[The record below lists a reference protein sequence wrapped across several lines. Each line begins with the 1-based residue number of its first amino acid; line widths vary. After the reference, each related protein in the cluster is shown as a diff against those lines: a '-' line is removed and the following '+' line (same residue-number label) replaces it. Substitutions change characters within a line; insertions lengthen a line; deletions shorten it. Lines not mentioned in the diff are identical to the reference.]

1 MDRYVELFLEEAQ
14 EHIETLSESLIALER
29 DPTNG
34 PIIQDIFRVAHTLK
48 SSAAFIH
55 QDQLSQLAHKME
67 DVFQQVKDQTMPVEG
82 NLITTLFTCL
92 DRIKQ
97 AVAGIEQGDASPVT
111 YDDLLMA
118 LDTLLE
124 RKEKDRNRVATPAA
138 EAVPVDSRKQETSQA
153 RPTSGPPVL
162 TATEEEALRNMA
174 RDQAIFSGYAR
185 LDADSPMKNLRL
197 ILLLENLRKLG
208 TIFLSRPSAQDL
220 EGESRFSEIYYIFYG
235 KVNRKKLIAA
245 SQIDMVEEVRVQEY
259 QNATRAASAEDGRLQ
274 QRNIKV
280 SSEKIDYLLNNVG
293 ELVITNSGL
302 QKIYE
307 DLAVALGDHSIL
319 ADLKNKI
326 DQAGRIAR
334 DLQTGIMKTRMIPVG
349 LVFHRFMRPAR
360 DLALELGKKVDIEL
374 EGEET
379 ELDKN
384 IVDALSEPFLHLLRN
399 AIDHAIEKPEERLSK
414 GKKPAGQIRLSAY
427 QSGSSVFV
435 EFTDDGRGLH
445 PEIILKKAIERKL
458 IEPGSSLQP
467 AEIHELIFHPG
478 FSTAETVTDISGR
491 GVGMSVVKK
500 MVQEFNGNIQ
510 IRSEIDRGSTF
521 VLSFPL
527 TLAIVSAILI
537 HIADEA
543 YAFPLA
549 DVVETIRIAADEIT
563 TLEGRDIFNLRG
575 EILPVFNLGGLLG
588 RKTAPGSDLPVL
600 VVNAGNRKIGFIVD
614 GMIGKR
620 EIVIKNLE
628 KNFRQVPGLI
638 GATLMGDGSI
648 IPVLDVNGLLQM
660 ARSRSEGPQKAATEP
675 ESVAALLSYNEAVRS
690 ARAQRER
697 TVSEQIRPRTAMEPK
712 PEVRAALIE
721 PRPEAPPKDLT
732 ADSPVKRNGEHSHSG
747 PDVVEVQKQLDQE
760 RMERLER
767 VQEGARPAFLSSL
780 STPQK
785 VALDDFLNAGLLSAG
800 QVLSQL
806 LGSNVDV
813 SVPDLQLI
821 DDNRIQEYL
830 PPGEIIVLHL
840 DTAESDFHLQIM
852 LVFDRTMALRAAAD
866 LMGMGQDQASLDTI
880 QTMDLESVLSELTN
894 IVGASVFNALANR
907 LGVAIKPSVPVFR
920 RYGDPAP
927 LIQSQTGDYRILYA
941 GVDFFR
947 EGSEFLSRLFVLIPD
962 AAFRK
967 ILDKI

>member
-1 MDRYVELFLEEAQ
+1 VDRYVELFLEEAQ
-14 EHIETLSESLIALER
+14 EHIEILSESLIALER
-29 DPTNG
+29 DPGNQ

-67 DVFQQVKDQTMPVEG
+67 DVFQEVKDQTIPVQG
-82 NLITTLFTCL
+82 GLITTLFSCL
-92 DRIKQ
+92 DRIKH
-97 AVAGIEQGDASPVT
+97 AVATIQQGVESPVR
-111 YDDLLMA
+111 YDDLLTA
-118 LDTLLE
+118 LDEVLE
-124 RKEKDRNRVATPAA
+124 GKQAAREPSAVATENRDGP
-138 EAVPVDSRKQETSQA
+138 EAKRTSV
-153 RPTSGPPVL
+153 GPPVL
-162 TATEEEALRNMA
+162 SLTDEEALRNMA

-208 TIFLSRPSAQDL
+208 TIFISSPSTQEL
-220 EGESRFSEIYYIFYG
+220 EGENRFSEIHYIFFG
-235 KVNRKKLIAA
+235 KVNREKLIAA

-259 QNATRAASAEDGRLQ
+259 QAGTRAAAAEDGRLQ

-399 AIDHAIEKPEERLSK
+399 AIDHAIEKPEERQRK
-414 GKKPAGQIRLSAY
+414 GKKPAGQIKLSAY
-427 QSGSSVFV
+427 QSGNSVFV
-435 EFTDDGRGLH
+435 EFQDDGRGLNA
-445 PEIILKKAIERKL
+445 ETIVKKAVERKL
-458 IEPGSSLQP
+458 IEAGAILQP

-478 FSTAETVTDISGR
+478 FSTADTVTDISGR

-500 MVQEFNGNIQ
+500 MVQEFSGSIQ
-510 IRSEIDRGSTF
+510 IRSEENRGSTF
-521 VLSFPL
+521 VLSFPM

-537 HIADEA
+537 HVADES

-549 DVVETIRIAADEIT
+549 DVVETIRVPADEIT

-575 EILPVFNLGGLLG
+575 EILPVFNLGSLLG
-588 RKTAPGSDLPVL
+588 RRSTLPDADLPVL

-660 ARSRSEGPQKAATEP
+660 ARARTEGKDQFTEP
-675 ESVAALLSYNEAVRS
+675 ESVAALIAYNDAVR
-690 ARAQRER
+690 AFR
-697 TVSEQIRPRTAMEPK
+697 TQKE
-712 PEVRAALIE
+712 RAAPVE
-721 PRPEAPPKDLT
+721 MRPPVPLDRTEKLQP
-732 ADSPVKRNGEHSHSG
+732 PVKSAPAFPAEKSG
-747 PDVVEVQKQLDQE
+747 VAAAEAEPEREPAVPELSAVQEQLEKE
-760 RMERLER
+760 RVERLER
-767 VQEGARPAFLSSL
+767 VQESAQPAFLSVL
-780 STPQK
+780 STHQK

-821 DDNRIQEYL
+821 DDDRIKDYL
-830 PPGEIIVLHL
+830 PPGEIIALHL
-840 DTAESDFHLQIM
+840 DAMESDYHLQIM
-852 LVFDRTMALRAAAD
+852 LVFDRMMALRAAAD
-866 LMGMGQDQASLDTI
+866 LMGMAQDPASLASI
-880 QTMDLESVLSELTN
+880 QTADLESVLSELTN

-907 LGVAIKPSVPVFR
+907 LGVAIKPSVPIFR
-920 RYGDPAP
+920 RYGDSGP
-927 LIQSQTGDYRILYA
+927 LIQNQAGNYRILYA

-947 EGSEFLSRLFVLIPD
+947 EGSEFLSRLFVLIPG
-962 AAFRK
+962 AAFQK
-967 ILDKI
+967 ILEKL